1 MEKEQRKRTEMIPYL
16 QDTMEETFQRTCR
29 EIQTVLDTDACRIWR
44 GFHDAVCECLETA
57 RALQRQNQKGR
68 LGYLAFSMM
77 RHALWLDRLELRI
90 DALDDGF
97 YMDTAEAS
105 AYYHA
110 DFLQDRFRKDLASLY
125 EKARTHFVR
134 IQDNELDR
142 IRQEYA
148 GYYYSMLFS
157 MTGYL
162 TGMIRRAAEG
172 SSAETADGFRIIC
185 GDYMDKAVILYREET

>member
-16 QDTMEETFQRTCR
+16 QDTMEETFQCTCR

-57 RALQRQNQKGR
+57 GALQRQNQKGR

-110 DFLQDRFRKDLASLY
+110 DFLQDRF
-125 EKARTHFVR
+125 
-134 IQDNELDR
+134 I
-142 IRQEYA
+142 A
-148 GYYYSMLFS
+148 GTDQGRPLPGAGWRLRMVS
-157 MTGYL
+157 
-162 TGMIRRAAEG
+162 G
-172 SSAETADGFRIIC
+172 SSAAAAQPVPVYHNMNIGEQTEQC
-185 GDYMDKAVILYREET
+185 GSKINISYNTEYAVSI

>member
-1 MEKEQRKRTEMIPYL
+1 MEKEQRKRIEMIPYL
-16 QDTMEETFQRTCR
+16 QDAMEETFQRTCR

-57 RALQRQNQKGR
+57 GALQRQNQKGR

-97 YMDTAEAS
+97 YMDTAEA
-105 AYYHA
+105 AAHYHA

-134 IQDNELDR
+134 IQDNDVSFDKLLCGTQLEIEEVYAYKEGAYITGSYWQAHWEDR
-142 IRQEYA
+142 
-148 GYYYSMLFS
+148 
-157 MTGYL
+157 
-162 TGMIRRAAEG
+162 
-172 SSAETADGFRIIC
+172 
-185 GDYMDKAVILYREET
+185 

>member
-29 EIQTVLDTDACRIWR
+29 EIQTVLDTNACRIWR
-44 GFHDAVCECLETA
+44 GFHDVVCECLETA
-57 RALQRQNQKGR
+57 G
-68 LGYLAFSMM
+68 
-77 RHALWLDRLELRI
+77 
-90 DALDDGF
+90 DGF

-134 IQDNELDR
+134 RQNNELDQ

-148 GYYYSMLFS
+148 GYYYSLLFS
-157 MTGYL
+157 MTGSQ
-162 TGMIRRAAEG
+162 TGMIRGAAEG
-172 SSAETADGFRIIC
+172 SSAETADGFQIIC